1 MSSVDWARSS
11 WDTCF
16 RGDED
21 ADPIIEPLPS
31 ERDWNAKV
39 NWAGRS
45 GVLKR
50 HRIADLS
57 WLELQDRALRSVAA
71 TGLRVPTPMH
81 EQPISLDDGH
91 VLRLLSWVEGVPWA
105 ETQAKEDQ
113 WTALG
118 GLVANVDRS
127 LSQVPLDAQDH
138 SVLERAFRWN
148 MMQAVQLRDSL
159 SLVSDITLREVCAE
173 VLMEF
178 ETDLLPTLQSMPM
191 QLIHNDANDYN
202 IVVSDSGE
210 LGLIDFGDMVWA
222 PRIVGLA
229 TAAAYAATRLAIPTR
244 DTCAMLRG
252 YHQQVPLAPEE
263 LEILGGLMQ
272 VRLAMSVLNA
282 AAQSV
287 ADPTNAYLTISQDV
301 VPRALLKLRSE
312 DAHLTWY
319 RFRDAC
325 GFDPNPRGR
334 EIRQYLAIASPRSQV
349 IPMPDDPARI
359 GTLDWSIGGA
369 GSPTTTE
376 DLEAYGRAH
385 GFDILL
391 GRYGE
396 ERDIYREAAFD
407 PQGASARTV
416 HLGLDL
422 FAPAGTPVFAPL
434 DGVIEAFADN
444 HKWLDYG
451 PVVILRHR
459 TSMGTPFWT
468 LMGHLSRESMD
479 GWEMGRQ
486 VQAGEQIATI
496 GTPEENVGWPPHV
509 HLQVLTDLCG
519 MGLDV
524 YGVAPRDEVSLWR
537 GISPNPALLLGIDAG
552 LDAHAPS
559 PTAQI
564 RSQRAV
570 RLAANLSLNYR
581 SPIQITRGYG
591 AYLYD
596 VEGRPYLDL
605 VNNVAHVGH
614 AHPYVNARAA
624 EQAERLNTNTRYL
637 HDIIVEYG
645 RNLAATL
652 PDPLSVVFFVNSG
665 SEANDLAIRL
675 ARAHTRARGWIS
687 LRHAYHGHTASVID
701 ISPYKFLG
709 PGGSGAPPY
718 VRVAELPDA
727 FRGPHRGQEAGAAYA
742 RDFARTLDWL
752 DEPLAAFICE
762 GIVSTAGQ
770 VTLADGFL
778 AEAYRIVRQAGG
790 ICIADEVQIGMGRV
804 GSHFWGFELHGV
816 TPEIVTMG
824 KPIGN
829 GHPLAAVVTTP
840 EIAASFHNGMEYFNT
855 FGGNPVSMAIGQA
868 VLDVVQQQR
877 LQLHADELGRYLRRG
892 VAELAHRHPM
902 IADVRGHGLFIG
914 VELLHE
920 DGSPAT
926 QETALLLERAKE
938 HGVLLSSDGPASNVL
953 KIKPPLVLQIGDVDL
968 FLEVLDDC
976 MGQIVREP

>member
-1 MSSVDWARSS
+1 M
-11 WDTCF
+11 
-16 RGDED
+16 
-21 ADPIIEPLPS
+21 
-31 ERDWNAKV
+31 
-39 NWAGRS
+39 
-45 GVLKR
+45 
-50 HRIADLS
+50 
-57 WLELQDRALRSVAA
+57 
-71 TGLRVPTPMH
+71 
-81 EQPISLDDGH
+81 QP
-91 VLRLLSWVEGVPWA
+91 
-105 ETQAKEDQ
+105 
-113 WTALG
+113 
-118 GLVANVDRS
+118 
-127 LSQVPLDAQDH
+127 
-138 SVLERAFRWN
+138 
-148 MMQAVQLRDSL
+148 
-159 SLVSDITLREVCAE
+159 
-173 VLMEF
+173 
-178 ETDLLPTLQSMPM
+178 
-191 QLIHNDANDYN
+191 IHNDANDYN
-202 IVVSDSGE
+202 VVVSHSGE
-210 LGLIDFGDMVWA
+210 LGLIDFGDMVAA

-229 TAAAYAATRLAIPTR
+229 TAAAYAATRVPVPAR
-244 DTCAMLRG
+244 DICALIRG
-252 YHQQVPLAPEE
+252 YHQHVPLNTDE
-263 LEILGGLMQ
+263 LEVLGGLIQ
-272 VRLAMSVLNA
+272 VRLAMSVINA
-282 AAQSV
+282 AVQSA
-287 ADPTNAYLTISQDV
+287 ADPMNSYLTISQDV
-301 VPRALLKLRSE
+301 VPRTLRQLRSG
-312 DAHLTWY
+312 DARLIWY

-325 GFDPNPRGR
+325 GYDPNPRGR
-334 EIRQYLAIASPRSQV
+334 EIRQHLTMASPRSQV
-349 IPMPDDPARI
+349 IAIPDDPARI
-359 GTLDWSIGGA
+359 GTLDWSVGRT
-369 GSPTTTE
+369 GSPTTVE
-376 DLEAYGRAH
+376 DLESYGRAH
-385 GFDILL
+385 DFAVLL

-396 ERDIYREAAFD
+396 ERDIYRDAAFD
-407 PQGASARTV
+407 PLGDSARTV

-422 FAPAGTPVFAPL
+422 FCPSGTPVFAPL

-451 PVVILRHR
+451 PVVTLRHQ

-486 VQAGEQIATI
+486 VRAGEQIATI

-552 LDAHAPS
+552 LDAHAPA

-581 SPIQITRGYG
+581 SPLQITRGNG

-596 VEGRPYLDL
+596 VQGRPYLDL

-614 AHPYVNARAA
+614 SHPYVNARAA

-645 RNLAATL
+645 RNLAATF
-652 PDPLSVVFFVNSG
+652 PDPLSVLFFVNSG

-709 PGGSGAPPY
+709 PGGSGAPGY

-727 FRGPHRGQEAGAAYA
+727 FRGPHRGPGAGTAYA
-742 RDFARTLDWL
+742 RDLAHTLDSL

-778 AEAYRIVRQAGG
+778 VEAYRMVRQSGG

-816 TPEIVTMG
+816 TPDIVTMG

-840 EIAASFHNGMEYFNT
+840 QIAASFHNGMEYFNT

-877 LQLHADELGRYLRRG
+877 LQLHANEVGNYLRSG
-892 VAELAHRHPM
+892 VTLLARRHPM

-920 DGSPAT
+920 DGRPAT
-926 QETALLLERAKE
+926 QATALLLERAKE
-938 HGVLLSSDGPASNVL
+938 RGVLLSSDGPASNVL
-953 KIKPPLVLQIGDVDL
+953 KIKPPLVSQIPDVDF
-968 FLEVLDDC
+968 FLEVRDDC
-976 MGQIVREP
+976 FGQIVADT